1 LRIPQPVV
9 LTGEIVR
16 LEPLSQSHAADLFE
30 AAQDDEVWRWLSL
43 PRPEGE
49 QDVRRMVREHPGAPT
64 WAVVVAGR
72 AVGSTSYLDVDL
84 TVRGLEVGWTWYA
97 RSVWGGRVNP
107 ECKLLILS
115 HAFDDLGAARVSFK
129 TDALNARSRSAIA
142 RLGAREDGTLRHA
155 RLRNDGS
162 VRDSTYFSILAA
174 EWPQV
179 RAGLQARLE

>member
-1 LRIPQPVV
+1 MAVAAASGMRAGRTQDGARAP
-9 LTGEIVR
+9 R
-16 LEPLSQSHAADLFE
+16 RADLGC
-30 AAQDDEVWRWLSL
+30 RRC
-43 PRPEGE
+43 RP
-49 QDVRRMVREHPGAPT
+49 
-64 WAVVVAGR
+64 
-72 AVGSTSYLDVDL
+72 
-84 TVRGLEVGWTWYA
+84 
-97 RSVWGGRVNP
+97 
-107 ECKLLILS
+107 
-115 HAFDDLGAARVSFK
+115 AFDDLGAARVSFK